1 MFLNLV
7 GGEKKKIKSKNI
19 SYNKVGDVE
28 RDPRP
33 DGLEV
38 FLHPV
43 PPLSPSEEAPDGYC
57 STLPMLPT
65 LCDSHDPAPLPSD
78 YCCHGGENRAR
89 HHVGPVPVGGHRGQV
104 SACAAFFF
112 DSAPVGHPV
121 LGVLSAPGV
130 SSRRYLPAGRR

>member
-1 MFLNLV
+1 MWRCGCQKPVRWLNCKLCSNEVSFL
-7 GGEKKKIKSKNI
+7 
-19 SYNKVGDVE
+19 
-28 RDPRP
+28 
-33 DGLEV
+33 
-38 FLHPV
+38 
-43 PPLSPSEEAPDGYC
+43 SEEAPDGYC